1 MMKRYPA
8 IKSISKMRWC
18 RKRSRK
24 LRNGVPAAH
33 NSHTRR
39 TVVTKAPEASSPL
52 TSPLFVQSRRLP
64 WSSPAYS
71 RPNPRP
77 SVSHAWPVEM
87 LKHLS
92 LDVFARYSV
101 PHACEHHWQHST
113 ILPVDPSPRQIVRVP
128 TFQRRRHVLREL

>member
-33 NSHTRR
+33 NSRTRR

-52 TSPLFVQSRRLP
+52 TSPLFVQSRCSSISVLMSSRGIPYHTHANITGSTPQYWQLIHRHDRLSEYQP
-64 WSSPAYS
+64 SNDADTFCESSKFIA
-71 RPNPRP
+71 
-77 SVSHAWPVEM
+77 V
-87 LKHLS
+87 
-92 LDVFARYSV
+92 
-101 PHACEHHWQHST
+101 
-113 ILPVDPSPRQIVRVP
+113 
-128 TFQRRRHVLREL
+128 